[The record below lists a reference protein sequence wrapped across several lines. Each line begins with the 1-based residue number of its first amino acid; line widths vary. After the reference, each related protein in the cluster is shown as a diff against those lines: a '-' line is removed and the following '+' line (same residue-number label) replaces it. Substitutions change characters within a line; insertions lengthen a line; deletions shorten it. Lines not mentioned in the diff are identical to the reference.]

1 MTQGM
6 TLTAPA
12 LRIITM
18 MNKYFDAENL
28 LKASEI
34 LKAHDIWVIFTHKKA
49 DGDAVGSATALF
61 EAGINAGKKVSWYSP
76 DEKLPEAYSYL
87 AHYDEHITQEN
98 FDFVDDGKT
107 LYVFVDCANE
117 ARGVSGFDVSRNI
130 NAVNIDHH
138 EDNSL
143 FGRVNCVD
151 GLASSTCEMLYRV
164 FTAGNSQESG
174 CVNSASSTCGNWPI
188 TLKIAESLYTGLYTD
203 TGGFNF
209 SNTTPLS
216 HNIAAEL
223 IKLGVKPDY
232 MNDLIIQNKTPE
244 GFLLWAKALERIK
257 VFGPENIF
265 ALSMIYADDFKIS
278 GADMTH
284 TVGMSQFLMT
294 LRGVKLAAMITENPS
309 GEIRLS
315 FRSREGSPIC
325 AGEISRTLGGGGH
338 ERAAGSSFNV
348 KAEDA
353 MNELEALIMK
363 KYHECSCVDK

>member
-1 MTQGM
+1 MTM
-6 TLTAPA
+6 L
-12 LRIITM
+12 
-18 MNKYFDAENL
+18 NKNFDAENL
-28 LKASEI
+28 LLASEI
-34 LKAHDIWVIFTHKKA
+34 LKAHDVWIIFTHKKA

-61 EAGINAGKKVSWYSP
+61 EAGINAGKKVSWFSP

-87 AHYDEHITQEN
+87 SHYDEHITQEN

-107 LYVFVDCANE
+107 LYVFVDCANQT
-117 ARGVSGFDVSRNI
+117 RGVSGFDVSRNI

-151 GLASSTCEMLYRV
+151 GRASSTCEMLYRV
-164 FTAGNSQESG
+164 FTA
-174 CVNSASSTCGNWPI
+174 GNWPI

-223 IKLGVKPDY
+223 IKLGIKPDY

-244 GFLLWAKALERIK
+244 GFLLWAKALERLK

-265 ALSMIYADDFKIS
+265 AISMIYADDFKIS

-363 KYHECSCVDK
+363 KYHELFCADK

>member
-1 MTQGM
+1 M
-6 TLTAPA
+6 L
-12 LRIITM
+12 
-18 MNKYFDAENL
+18 NKNFDAENL
-28 LKASEI
+28 FRASEI
-34 LKAHDIWVIFTHKKA
+34 LKAHDVWCIFTHKKA

-61 EAGINAGKKVSWYSP
+61 EMGINAGKKVSWYSP

-87 AHYDEHITQEN
+87 SHFGEHVTQGN

-117 ARGVSGFDVSRNI
+117 TRGVSGFDVSRNI
-130 NAVNIDHH
+130 NSVNIDHH

-164 FTAGNSQESG
+164 FTAGN
-174 CVNSASSTCGNWPI
+174 WPI
-188 TLKIAESLYTGLYTD
+188 TMKIAESLYTGLYTD

-209 SNTTPLS
+209 ANTTPLS

-232 MNDLIIQNKTPE
+232 MNDFIIQNKTPE
-244 GFLLWAKALERIK
+244 GFLLWAKALERLK

-265 ALSMIYADDFKIS
+265 ALSMIYSDDFRTS

-325 AGEISRTLGGGGH
+325 AGEIARTLGGGGH